1 MGDSIHWGGSHS
13 RGAKTS
19 PLPRICQTWGRQVSI
34 GRIPWCG
41 VWGRT
46 VCAWARGRGQRR
58 SHCWEGTW
66 GPLLKGIVLH
76 LVKFG
81 GGWDMLGLE
90 WGREGGQAA
99 EEELEGQRLDAG
111 GQSWSCLV
119 WRGWNIGGG
128 RTYGRV
134 KKLNNRHEMILIK
147 KRKVFYL
154 DIISKSGKNS

>member
-1 MGDSIHWGGSHS
+1 MRATAQGNSPPSCQVWRWMGH
-13 RGAKTS
+13 
-19 PLPRICQTWGRQVSI
+19 
-34 GRIPWCG
+34 
-41 VWGRT
+41 
-46 VCAWARGRGQRR
+46 AWAGV
-58 SHCWEGTW
+58 
-66 GPLLKGIVLH
+66 I
-76 LVKFG
+76 
-81 GGWDMLGLE
+81 
-90 WGREGGQAA
+90 GREGGQAA